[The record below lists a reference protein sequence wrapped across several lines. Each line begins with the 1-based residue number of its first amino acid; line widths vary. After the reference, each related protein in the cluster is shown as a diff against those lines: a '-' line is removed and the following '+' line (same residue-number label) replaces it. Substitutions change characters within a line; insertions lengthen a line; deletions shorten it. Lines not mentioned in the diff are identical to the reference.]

1 MYSGEVKVNDQ
12 SIVKW
17 RATLTGRAVA
27 PGYSL
32 FEVKAEGYHTSPLGT
47 LRKGRWEHT
56 FTVPAN
62 SNHGIYALTSIVMCE
77 LDWILKEKGDV

>member
-17 RATLTGRAVA
+17 EAKFTGRAVA

-32 FEVKAEGYHTSPLGT
+32 FEVKAKGYHTSPLGT
-47 LRKGRWEHT
+47 LRKESFEHD
-56 FTVPAN
+56 FMVPAN
-62 SNHGIYALTSIVMCE
+62 QNDGIYVLTSIIMCE
-77 LDWILKEKGDV
+77 LDWILKEKRKR